1 LEQKKLKIL
10 SVEDDSIIG
19 EMLIIMLNNV
29 GYDAV
34 LAENGI
40 EALEFYKEE
49 LQNGKPFDLVISD
62 LGMAEMDGITLSK
75 ELKKINPNIPFIL
88 LTGFSAIIRQEDLEK
103 LDYVLNKPVVIDE
116 LKETISKIMDGKS

>member
-1 LEQKKLKIL
+1 
-10 SVEDDSIIG
+10 
-19 EMLIIMLNNV
+19 MLIIMLNNV